1 MGRILVV
8 FGSRSNRSVYERV
21 CAELKKLNADFDLRI
36 CSAHKTPEFLDKIL
50 EKKYSVIIAGA
61 GLSAHLA
68 GVIASK
74 TTSPVIGIPC
84 NDNFGGLDSL
94 LSTLQMPPGIPVLCV
109 GVDQAEEAANAA
121 FNMLSAP
128 KKVSVVVK
136 NPHAEKAADVL
147 FKLGVPYE
155 LCYQAEP
162 ETVNIQFVDI
172 DNIKN
177 SSTSKSLLIN
187 CPVSEKA
194 ASKSEALKISEI
206 SKGMWVGLN
215 RAENAAIAAAEILG
229 KENELVAYRK
239 EIASKVIDAEENK
252 K

>member
-50 EKKYSVIIAGA
+50 EKEYSVIIAGA

-109 GVDQAEEAANAA
+109 GIEQAEEAANAA
-121 FNMLSAP
+121 FRILNAA
-128 KKVSVVVK
+128 KRACVVVK
-136 NPHAEKAADVL
+136 NPYAEKAADILVNL
-147 FKLGVPYE
+147 RVPYE
-155 LCYQAEP
+155 LSYGLEP
-162 ETVNIQFVDI
+162 DAINIRFVKLSEI
-172 DNIKN
+172 KKSDNTDFLI
-177 SSTSKSLLIN
+177 IN
-187 CPVSEKA
+187 CPVSEKS
-194 ASKSEALKISEI
+194 SKSDALKLMEI
-206 SKGMWVGLN
+206 TKGLWVGLN
-215 RAENAAIAAAEILG
+215 RFENAAVSAAEIMKKDLQP
-229 KENELVAYRK
+229 YRK

-252 K
+252 R